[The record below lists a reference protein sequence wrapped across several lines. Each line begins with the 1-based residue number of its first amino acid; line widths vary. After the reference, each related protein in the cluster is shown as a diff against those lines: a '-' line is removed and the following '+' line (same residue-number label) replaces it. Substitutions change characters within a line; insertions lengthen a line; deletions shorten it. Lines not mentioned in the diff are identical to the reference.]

1 MNIPSSIASAAR
13 VAFAATAEA
22 PQIIKGYLPYG
33 RPITWSVNAQ
43 RPPRPELE
51 ISPGPPLPG
60 RIIRQ
65 GERSGLCV
73 PERRR

>member
-13 VAFAATAEA
+13 VAFAAAADA
-22 PQIIKGYLPYG
+22 PQIIKGNLPDG
-33 RPITWSVNAQ
+33 RPIMWSVNAQ
-43 RPPRPELE
+43 RPQRPDLE

-60 RIIRQ
+60 RNIRQ